1 MSGDRYLISDQ
12 HATYFITCTVIYWI
26 DLFTRQ
32 RYRDIVVDSLNYCI
46 REKYLIVHSWVIM
59 SNHIH
64 LVVRT
69 EPPGEMSAF
78 LRDFKKF
85 TSKSMLKD
93 LAGLPESR
101 GEWLLHKFSFEAKRS
116 GRAENYKIWKDSNH
130 AIDLTHI
137 DIMQKINYIHNNP
150 VNAGLVRHPEHYLY
164 SSAIDY
170 AGGKGL
176 VNVVV
181 V

>member
-1 MSGDRYLISDQ
+1 MSGDRYYISDQ

-32 RYRDIVVDSLNYCI
+32 SYRDIIVNSLNFCI
-46 REKYLIVHSWVIM
+46 REKHLVVYAWVIM

-64 LVVRT
+64 LVVRV
-69 EPPGEMSAF
+69 EPPGEMSAL

-85 TSKSMLKD
+85 TSKQFIQNLKNI
-93 LAGLPESR
+93 PESR
-101 GEWLLHKFSFEAKRS
+101 KEWLLDKFSFEAKRS
-116 GRAENYKIWKDSNH
+116 GRADKYKIWKDSNH
-130 AIDLTHI
+130 SVNLTHL
-137 DIMQKINYIHNNP
+137 DVMQKINYVHNNP
-150 VNAGLVRHPEHYLY
+150 VSAGFVEHPEHYLY
-164 SSAIDY
+164 SSSRDY

-176 VNVVV
+176 VDVVV